1 MATFLPCWVV
11 SKMAIGTKT
20 CKEKEQM
27 RGSCFLALLHCSF
40 LSLESLVYLILS
52 LFTFTGNF
60 FSLLIVS
67 HIDSPRTEPV
77 LLS

>member
-11 SKMAIGTKT
+11 SKTAIGTKT

-27 RGSCFLALLHCSF
+27 RGCCFLALLHCSF
-40 LSLESLVYLILS
+40 LSLESFVYLILS

-77 LLS
+77 LFS